1 VIPLAGPTD
10 HSTSEILQ
18 QARMQAADAERFL
31 GWIPAELAQFPVQRL
46 HLAEV
51 VRGHR
56 QTEEHRAEQGEP
68 TQDSEPNTKPVDRM
82 TTAPGLVGQ
91 GCVRPFPCS
100 TSLSHLE
107 KVQHKTLV
115 LAGVGLTAAALEQR
129 PESIQDPNNQALETA
144 AIAWA

>member
-1 VIPLAGPTD
+1 MDPRRACP
-10 HSTSEILQ
+10 IL
-18 QARMQAADAERFL
+18 
-31 GWIPAELAQFPVQRL
+31 VQRL

-51 VRGHR
+51 VRGQR
-56 QTEEHRAEQGEP
+56 QTERHRAEQGEP

-82 TTAPGLVGQ
+82 TTPLGLVGQ
-91 GCVRPFPCS
+91 GCVRPALANDAFPCS

-107 KVQHKTLV
+107 KVRHKTFA